1 MIFLSIASHKVPVVK
16 MITKLKI
23 DNTKEVVLFFLN
35 SFFVV
40 RVLNKNIIQITV
52 SINKTIQKI
61 MLESFCKK
69 LFTSFKFIHKF
80 IIDAMGFSKEEDCYG
95 VWYHG
100 ITQDTK
106 EPSELL
112 AVFDTEVK
120 AQQYVENIKA
130 HKKGYC
136 LIVKSKYYK

>member
-1 MIFLSIASHKVPVVK
+1 MDIKINLTDDTLYK
-16 MITKLKI
+16 MPLPF
-23 DNTKEVVLFFLN
+23 N
-35 SFFVV
+35 
-40 RVLNKNIIQITV
+40 
-52 SINKTIQKI
+52 
-61 MLESFCKK
+61 
-69 LFTSFKFIHKF
+69 FIHKF
-80 IIDAMGFSKEEDCYG
+80 IINVMNLNKEQDCYG

-100 ITQDTK
+100 ITPDTK

-112 AVFDTEVK
+112 AVFNTEIK

>member
-1 MIFLSIASHKVPVVK
+1 MNIKLNIAESLSYK
-16 MITKLKI
+16 MQL
-23 DNTKEVVLFFLN
+23 
-35 SFFVV
+35 SF
-40 RVLNKNIIQITV
+40 N
-52 SINKTIQKI
+52 
-61 MLESFCKK
+61 
-69 LFTSFKFIHKF
+69 FIHNV
-80 IIDAMGFSKEEDCYG
+80 IIDAMGLSKEEDCYG

-100 ITQDTK
+100 ITQNTK

-136 LIVKSKYYK
+136 LIVKSKHYK

>member
-1 MIFLSIASHKVPVVK
+1 MNIKLDIAESISYKMQLSF
-16 MITKLKI
+16 
-23 DNTKEVVLFFLN
+23 N
-35 SFFVV
+35 
-40 RVLNKNIIQITV
+40 
-52 SINKTIQKI
+52 
-61 MLESFCKK
+61 
-69 LFTSFKFIHKF
+69 FIHNI
-80 IIDAMGFSKEEDCYG
+80 IIDAMGFTKEEDCYG

-100 ITQDTK
+100 ITPATK

>member
-1 MIFLSIASHKVPVVK
+1 MDIRIN
-16 MITKLKI
+16 ITENISYKI
-23 DNTKEVVLFFLN
+23 PLPFD
-35 SFFVV
+35 
-40 RVLNKNIIQITV
+40 
-52 SINKTIQKI
+52 
-61 MLESFCKK
+61 
-69 LFTSFKFIHKF
+69 FIHKF
-80 IIDAMGFSKEEDCYG
+80 VINNMNFHKEEDCYG

-100 ITQDTK
+100 ITPATK

-120 AQQYVENIKA
+120 AQQYVENIKT

>member
-1 MIFLSIASHKVPVVK
+1 

-40 RVLNKNIIQITV
+40 RVLNKNIIQIIV

-69 LFTSFKFIHKF
+69 LFTSFKFIHNCQKKLTS
-80 IIDAMGFSKEEDCYG
+80 AG
-95 VWYHG
+95 VFALK
-100 ITQDTK
+100 TTK
-106 EPSELL
+106 LINVPHKINAKNNKDKIGLIFLSE
-112 AVFDTEVK
+112 
-120 AQQYVENIKA
+120 Q
-130 HKKGYC
+130 
-136 LIVKSKYYK
+136 

>member
-1 MIFLSIASHKVPVVK
+1 MDI
-16 MITKLKI
+16 KI
-23 DNTKEVVLFFLN
+23 NFDNNTLY
-35 SFFVV
+35 
-40 RVLNKNIIQITV
+40 
-52 SINKTIQKI
+52 KI
-61 MLESFCKK
+61 PLPFN
-69 LFTSFKFIHKF
+69 FIHKF
-80 IIDAMGFSKEEDCYG
+80 IINAMGFSKEENCYG

-100 ITQDTK
+100 ITQNTR

-112 AVFDTEVK
+112 AVFNTEIK

>member
-1 MIFLSIASHKVPVVK
+1 MHIKLNIAENMLYK
-16 MITKLKI
+16 MQLPF
-23 DNTKEVVLFFLN
+23 N
-35 SFFVV
+35 
-40 RVLNKNIIQITV
+40 
-52 SINKTIQKI
+52 
-61 MLESFCKK
+61 
-69 LFTSFKFIHKF
+69 FIHKVL
-80 IIDAMGFSKEEDCYG
+80 IDAMGFKKEEDCYG

-100 ITQDTK
+100 ITQEVK

>member
-1 MIFLSIASHKVPVVK
+1 MHIKLDIAESMLYK
-16 MITKLKI
+16 MQLPFNFMNKI
-23 DNTKEVVLFFLN
+23 
-35 SFFVV
+35 
-40 RVLNKNIIQITV
+40 
-52 SINKTIQKI
+52 
-61 MLESFCKK
+61 
-69 LFTSFKFIHKF
+69 
-80 IIDAMGFSKEEDCYG
+80 IIDAIGFNKEEDCYG

-100 ITQDTK
+100 ITPDTK

>member
-1 MIFLSIASHKVPVVK
+1 MHIKLNMAESMLYK
-16 MITKLKI
+16 MQLPF
-23 DNTKEVVLFFLN
+23 N
-35 SFFVV
+35 
-40 RVLNKNIIQITV
+40 
-52 SINKTIQKI
+52 
-61 MLESFCKK
+61 
-69 LFTSFKFIHKF
+69 FIHKI
-80 IIDAMGFSKEEDCYG
+80 IIDSMGFSKEEDCYG

-100 ITQDTK
+100 ITQNTR

>member
-1 MIFLSIASHKVPVVK
+1 MNIKLNIAESLSY
-16 MITKLKI
+16 KI
-23 DNTKEVVLFFLN
+23 QL
-35 SFFVV
+35 SF
-40 RVLNKNIIQITV
+40 N
-52 SINKTIQKI
+52 
-61 MLESFCKK
+61 
-69 LFTSFKFIHKF
+69 FIHNV

-100 ITQDTK
+100 ITQNTK

>member
-1 MIFLSIASHKVPVVK
+1 MNIKLNIAESLSYK
-16 MITKLKI
+16 MQL
-23 DNTKEVVLFFLN
+23 
-35 SFFVV
+35 SF
-40 RVLNKNIIQITV
+40 N
-52 SINKTIQKI
+52 
-61 MLESFCKK
+61 
-69 LFTSFKFIHKF
+69 FIHNV
-80 IIDAMGFSKEEDCYG
+80 IIDAMGFTKEEDCYG

>member
-1 MIFLSIASHKVPVVK
+1 MNIKLDIAKSISYKMQLSF
-16 MITKLKI
+16 
-23 DNTKEVVLFFLN
+23 N
-35 SFFVV
+35 
-40 RVLNKNIIQITV
+40 
-52 SINKTIQKI
+52 
-61 MLESFCKK
+61 
-69 LFTSFKFIHKF
+69 FIHNV

-100 ITQDTK
+100 ITQEVR

-112 AVFDTEVK
+112 AVFNTEVK
-120 AQQYVENIKA
+120 AQQYVKNIKT